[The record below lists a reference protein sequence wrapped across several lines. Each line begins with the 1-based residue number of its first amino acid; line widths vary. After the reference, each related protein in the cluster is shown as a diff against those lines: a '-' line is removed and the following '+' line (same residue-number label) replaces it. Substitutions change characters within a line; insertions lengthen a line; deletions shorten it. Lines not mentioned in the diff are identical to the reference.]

1 MSDMTSISLDS
12 IIKERLLTVYFQP
25 IVNNKQAHIFAYE
38 ALIRGPINTPL
49 HSPVVLFSE
58 ATKQGRLVELE
69 LLCRELSIE
78 QFQHLQLAGKLF
90 LNASPETLFQPDFR
104 AGQTLKMLKKA
115 NLSPS
120 RVVIELTEHSPLEN
134 YQVVREALKHYKE
147 MGFEIAMDDLGSGYS
162 GLRMWYEL
170 RPDYV
175 KIDRHFMCNL
185 GADKVKQKFVLSIKN
200 IAKELNCKVIAE
212 GVETEAEFKF
222 IEKIG
227 LQYCQGFYIAKP
239 AALPLRKV
247 DKQLF
252 QSQIE
257 KSIHFSDNQAPIVAE
272 LLQKIPAISELE
284 TVEYSAKLFELN
296 PDWESIPVVELAPSG
311 KQRPLGLIRRN
322 CLTQLLFSKYGRELS
337 GKNTISTLV
346 DRNVLV
352 IEGCLLTEQASHA
365 INNQSQAQ
373 KALEFII
380 TEQGYYAGVGS
391 IMDLIKV
398 ITQLQISNARHANPL
413 TLLPGNVPINKKL
426 DQFIRSQSPFVIA
439 YLDLD
444 NFKPYNDYY
453 GYEKGDQIITG
464 LADILRSIIE
474 DKMDFIGHIG
484 GDDFI
489 VVTTSQDWEILCNE
503 ILTQF
508 SEWVRHR
515 YLPEDQMMGGI
526 SASDRF
532 GQKQF
537 YPMLSLSIGCVALSP
552 PSCKSYHDVAV
563 LASHAKSMAKKCKGN
578 SLYIAGNPAVKES
591 ALKVATIKATEHPVK
606 VQRVKNSVLTNNE
619 TNNQQSLKLDYSL
632 TA

>member
-1 MSDMTSISLDS
+1 MAVATQISLDS
-12 IIKERLLTVYFQP
+12 IIKEKKLTVYFQP
-25 IVNNKQAHIFAYE
+25 IVANKQANVFAYE
-38 ALIRGPINTPL
+38 ALIRGPLNTPL
-49 HSPVVLFSE
+49 HSPAVLFEE

-69 LLCRELSIE
+69 LLCRELSIQ
-78 QFQHLQLAGKLF
+78 QFQKLQLSGKLF
-90 LNASPETLFQPDFR
+90 LNASPETLFQPNFR

-115 NLSPS
+115 NLSPC

-134 YQVVREALKHYKE
+134 YEVVREALKHYKE

-185 GADKVKQKFVLSIKN
+185 GADKVKQQFVLSIKN
-200 IAKELNCKVIAE
+200 IASELNCKVIAE
-212 GVETEAEFKF
+212 GVETQDEFKF

-227 LQYCQGFYIAKP
+227 LPFCQGFYIAKP

-247 DKQLF
+247 DKTLF
-252 QSQIE
+252 QSHRE
-257 KSIHFSDNQAPIVAE
+257 KGEVFTDNQAPIVAE
-272 LLQKIPAISELE
+272 LLQHIPAISELE
-284 TVEYSAKLFELN
+284 TVEYSAKLFNQHPE
-296 PDWESIPVVELAPSG
+296 WESIPVVELAPSG
-311 KQRPLGLIRRN
+311 QQRPLGLIRRN

-337 GKNTISTLV
+337 GKKSISSLV

-352 IEGCLLTEQASHA
+352 LEGELAAEQASHA

-380 TEQGYYAGVGS
+380 TDQGYYTGVGS
-391 IMDLIKV
+391 IIDLIKV
-398 ITQLQISNARHANPL
+398 ITNLQISNARHANPL

-426 DQFIRSQSPFVIA
+426 DQFIRSKSPFVIA

-464 LADILRSIIE
+464 VADILRTVVT
-474 DKMDFIGHIG
+474 DKSDFIGHIG

-489 VVTTSQDWEILCNE
+489 IITRSEQWKGYCDEIL
-503 ILTQF
+503 LQF

-537 YPMLSLSIGCVALSP
+537 YPMLSLSIGCVALP
-552 PSCKSYHDVAV
+552 PPFCKSYHDVAA

-578 SLYIAGNPAVKES
+578 SLYVADNQ
-591 ALKVATIKATEHPVK
+591 ALKAHTI
-606 VQRVKNSVLTNNE
+606 NNDVM
-619 TNNQQSLKLDYSL
+619 NNQQSYDVGYSL
-632 TA
+632 SA

>member
-1 MSDMTSISLDS
+1 MSVVTKISLDN
-12 IIKERLLTVYFQP
+12 IIKERKLTVYFQP
-25 IVNNKQAHIFAYE
+25 IVANKQANIFAYE
-38 ALIRGPINTPL
+38 ALIRGPTNTTL
-49 HSPVVLFSE
+49 HSPVVLFNE
-58 ATKQGRLVELE
+58 AAKQGRLVELE
-69 LLCRELSIE
+69 LLCRELSIQ
-78 QFQHLQLAGKLF
+78 QFQRLKLAGKLF
-90 LNASPETLFQPDFR
+90 LNASPDTLFQPGFR

-115 NLSPS
+115 KLSPS

-185 GADKVKQKFVLSIKN
+185 GADKVKQQFVLSIKN
-200 IAKELNCKVIAE
+200 IAHELNCKVIAE
-212 GVETEAEFKF
+212 GVETEDEFKF

-227 LQYCQGFYIAKP
+227 LPFCQGFYIAKP

-247 DKQLF
+247 DKTLF
-252 QSQIE
+252 QSQV
-257 KSIHFSDNQAPIVAE
+257 KNNAMFADKQALSVAQ

-284 TVEYSAKLFELN
+284 TVENSAKLFEKN
-296 PDWESIPVVELAPSG
+296 PEWESIPVVEFSVSG
-311 KQRPLGLIRRN
+311 QQRPLGLIRRN

-337 GKNTISTLV
+337 GKKSISSLV

-352 IEGCLLTEQASHA
+352 LEGALSIEQASHA
-365 INNQSQAQ
+365 INNQLQAQ

-398 ITQLQISNARHANPL
+398 ITNLQISNARHANPL

-426 DQFIRSQSPFVIA
+426 EQFIRSQDSFVIA
-439 YLDLD
+439 YIDLD

-464 LADILRSIIE
+464 VADILRSIID
-474 DKMDFIGHIG
+474 DKRDFIGHIG

-489 VVTTSQDWEILCNE
+489 IITLSKDWKKMCDEVLA
-503 ILTQF
+503 QF

-537 YPMLSLSIGCVALSP
+537 YPMLSLSIGCVVLP
-552 PSCKSYHDVAV
+552 PTFSKSYHDVAV
-563 LASHAKSMAKKCKGN
+563 LASHAKSMAKKQKGN
-578 SLYIAGNPAVKES
+578 SIY
-591 ALKVATIKATEHPVK
+591 VADAPNSEH
-606 VQRVKNSVLTNNE
+606 RMA
-619 TNNQQSLKLDYSL
+619 NNQQSTDVASYSL
-632 TA
+632 RA

>member
-1 MSDMTSISLDS
+1 MSVIVQVSLDI
-12 IIKERLLTVYFQP
+12 IIKEKKLTVYFQP
-25 IVNNKQAHIFAYE
+25 IVSNKQGHIFAYE
-38 ALIRGPINTPL
+38 ALIRGPISTHL
-49 HSPVVLFSE
+49 HSPTALFDE

-69 LLCRELSIE
+69 LLCRKLSIQ
-78 QFQHLQLAGKLF
+78 QFQKLQLSGKLF
-90 LNASPETLFQPDFR
+90 LNASPATLFQPGFR
-104 AGQTLKMLKKA
+104 AGQTLEMLKKA
-115 NLSPS
+115 NLAPS

-134 YQVVREALKHYKE
+134 YQAVREALKHYKE

-175 KIDRHFMCNL
+175 KIDRYFMRNL
-185 GADKVKQKFVLSIKN
+185 GADKVKQQFVLSIKN
-200 IAKELNCKVIAE
+200 IANELNCKVIAE
-212 GVETEAEFKF
+212 GVETEDEFKF

-227 LQYCQGFYIAKP
+227 LPFCQGYYIAKP
-239 AALPLRKV
+239 AALPLRKI
-247 DKQLF
+247 DQKLF
-252 QSQIE
+252 QLEIE
-257 KSIHFSDNQAPIVAE
+257 KNTYLTDYQAPIIIE

-284 TVEYSAKLFELN
+284 TVEYSAKLFKQN
-296 PDWESIPVVELAPSG
+296 PEWESIPVVELLSSG
-311 KQRPLGLIRRN
+311 QSRPLGLIRRN

-337 GKNTISTLV
+337 GKKSISSLI

-352 IEGCLLTEQASHA
+352 LDGQLVIEQATHA
-365 INNQSQAQ
+365 INNQLQPQ

-380 TEQGYYAGVGS
+380 TEKGDYAGVGS

-398 ITQLQISNARHANPL
+398 ITNLQINNARHANPL

-464 LADILRSIIE
+464 VADILRSIVAE
-474 DKMDFIGHIG
+474 KSDFIGHIG

-489 VVTTSQDWEILCNE
+489 IITTSKQWKTFCDD

-537 YPMLSLSIGCVALSP
+537 YPMLSLSIGCVALP
-552 PSCKSYHDVAV
+552 PPFCKSYHDVAV
-563 LASHAKSMAKKCKGN
+563 LASHAKSMAKKIKGN
-578 SLYIAGNPAVKES
+578 SLYITDNS
-591 ALKVATIKATEHPVK
+591 ATRDRTI
-606 VQRVKNSVLTNNE
+606 NNNGKKS
-619 TNNQQSLKLDYSL
+619 THTIDYSL
-632 TA
+632 SA